1 MRRRLENRYNVFNLV
16 NVDDRSLSSVPI
28 AFYETSTNQYA
39 SDPKEPGWRRSV
51 LSQADFCD
59 ASSILRLLYSFS
71 LRFRE
76 LQVPPAE

>member
-1 MRRRLENRYNVFNLV
+1 MRGWFENRYNVFNLV

-39 SDPKEPGWRRSV
+39 SSTGRARLEAV
-51 LSQADFCD
+51 CASQAGFCD
-59 ASSILRLLYSFS
+59 ASSSLRLLFSFF

>member
-39 SDPKEPGWRRSV
+39 SDPEEPGWRRSV
-51 LSQADFCD
+51 LSQAGFCD
-59 ASSILRLLYSFS
+59 ASSILRLLYSFF

>member
-1 MRRRLENRYNVFNLV
+1 MRGWFENRYNVFNLV

-28 AFYETSTNQYA
+28 ACYETSTNQYA
-39 SDPKEPGWRRSV
+39 SDPEEPGWRRSV
-51 LSQADFCD
+51 LSQAGFCD
-59 ASSILRLLYSFS
+59 ASSILRLLYSFF